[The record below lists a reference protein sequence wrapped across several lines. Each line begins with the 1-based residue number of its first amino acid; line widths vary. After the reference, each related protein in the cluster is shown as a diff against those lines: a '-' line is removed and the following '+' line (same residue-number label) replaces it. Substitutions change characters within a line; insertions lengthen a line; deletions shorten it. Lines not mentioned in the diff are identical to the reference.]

1 MPSYR
6 NCACAICFQ
15 PLNRPQ
21 NTCGAPECLDA
32 WKHLNRD
39 ARRRHKNLASCP
51 PSERALI
58 LAQGPTPDELEAQA
72 ANQAMLDEQLAE
84 YQQQQQKKN
93 AVPQFLRS
101 ALAPENAPIKPEG
114 GDLNEAN
121 ELPRKTPETPTGS

>member
-58 LAQGPTPDELEAQA
+58 LAQGPTESELDQQAAIREELEAA
-72 ANQAMLDEQLAE
+72 VEERKNTANNTMNDSRGFMPKSLRDALLD
-84 YQQQQQKKN
+84 
-93 AVPQFLRS
+93 
-101 ALAPENAPIKPEG
+101 NAPIIKTEG
-114 GDLNEAN
+114 GDTE
-121 ELPRKTPETPTGS
+121 